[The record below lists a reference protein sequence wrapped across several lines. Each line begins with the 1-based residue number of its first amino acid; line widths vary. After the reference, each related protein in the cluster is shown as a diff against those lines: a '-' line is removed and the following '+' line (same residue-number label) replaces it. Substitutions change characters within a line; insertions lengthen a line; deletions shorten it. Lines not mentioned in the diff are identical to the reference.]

1 MLIVS
6 GLLVRITMGRPVFH
20 AERRIGFE
28 GKPFTC
34 YKFRTRPADEKD
46 LLSHQNGCL
55 QVSRRVRRL
64 DHHSWNDFL
73 GGCLRASGIDQL
85 PQLLNVLRGD
95 MSLIGPQP
103 ITPEHLSRY
112 CAQAPEV
119 LLARPGMIGACR
131 HATRSLGCNATD
143 IAADRHYVN
152 HWSMRLDLKILRD
165 ALVRG
170 PGLG

>member
-1 MLIVS
+1 
-6 GLLVRITMGRPVFH
+6 
-20 AERRIGFE
+20 
-28 GKPFTC
+28 
-34 YKFRTRPADEKD
+34 
-46 LLSHQNGCL
+46 
-55 QVSRRVRRL
+55 
-64 DHHSWNDFL
+64 
-73 GGCLRASGIDQL
+73 
-85 PQLLNVLRGD
+85 